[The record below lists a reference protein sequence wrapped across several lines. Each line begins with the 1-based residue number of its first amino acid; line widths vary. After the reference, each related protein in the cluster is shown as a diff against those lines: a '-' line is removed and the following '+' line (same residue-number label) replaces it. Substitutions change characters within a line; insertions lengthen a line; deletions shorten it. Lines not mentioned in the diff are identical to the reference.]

1 MQVKI
6 GIERTYIVLVAQGV
20 LQAGIYF
27 ANPGAILVFG
37 GHVPAPFYR
46 IRSQAA
52 LLAQTAAPAPNPLF
66 SMLPLFLLVGGMYF
80 LMIAPQ
86 RRKQK
91 ALEKMLT
98 ALQTGDEVI
107 TTGGLYGVITNVK
120 DDRYVI
126 RIGDATKIEVAKGFI
141 QSVVKK
147 DGVEEPK
154 S

>member
-1 MQVKI
+1 M
-6 GIERTYIVLVAQGV
+6 T
-20 LQAGIYF
+20 
-27 ANPGAILVFG
+27 PW
-37 GHVPAPFYR
+37 
-46 IRSQAA
+46 
-52 LLAQTAAPAPNPLF
+52 TAAPAIFAQTPPATNPLF

-86 RRKQK
+86 RKKQK
-91 ALEKMLT
+91 ALEKMLA
-98 ALQTGDEVI
+98 ALVSGDEVI

-126 RIGDATKIEVAKGFI
+126 RIGDNTKIEVAKGFI

-147 DGVEEPK
+147 DGAEQAK